1 MEHPKPHRIWTLAEA
16 KARLSEI
23 LRLAETQGPQY
34 IGSDPAFVL
43 TLVHTEQT
51 GEPERLPLGKWLV
64 QNTPRGLNL
73 EIPRD
78 RVHIGPTLLRST
90 MMMET
95 RVPPRPSDDRPAP

>member
-1 MEHPKPHRIWTLAEA
+1 MAEA
-16 KARLSEI
+16 KVRLSEI
-23 LRLAETQGPQY
+23 LRLAETEEPQY

-51 GEPERLPLGKWLV
+51 GQPARLPLGKWLV

-78 RVHIGPTLLRST
+78 RGSH
-90 MMMET
+90 
-95 RVPPRPSDDRPAP
+95 RPNPFAEYDDDGDTGTPASQ